1 MLILIFGT
9 AVIFCVTC
17 RLAMLQAHT
26 PRVGLV
32 ALAYLIMAGWA
43 SALGLE
49 VMAGEA
55 HAWTDVAGMGA
66 CALYLIAEMPR
77 WKRGVPADLSGQR
90 L

>member
-1 MLILIFGT
+1 VLILIFGT

-26 PRVGLV
+26 PRSGLV

-49 VMAGEA
+49 AMAGES
-55 HAWTDVAGMGA
+55 HAWTDVAGIAA
-66 CALYLIAEMPR
+66 CALYLVAEMPR
-77 WKRGVPADLSGQR
+77 WKRGVPVELQTPR